1 MRTYNQIT
9 IEEVKVF
16 AYKASYDRL
25 KKAEEK
31 ISDHLYKTQSLI
43 FKMGNKYVY
52 KPLEIQNP
60 ITYINRL
67 NALKHEHKI
76 TREFRDIII
85 EEIKKRTTPIEAN
98 LIRQQMIFK

>member
-1 MRTYNQIT
+1 MRTYTQIT
-9 IEEVKVF
+9 IEEVKAF

-31 ISDHLYKTQSLI
+31 ISDHLYKTATLI
-43 FKMGNKYVY
+43 FKMGNKYAY
-52 KPLEIQNP
+52 KPLEIHNP
-60 ITYINRL
+60 ITYRNRL

-76 TREFRDIII
+76 TREFRDIIN

-98 LIRQQMIFK
+98 LIRQQMIFR